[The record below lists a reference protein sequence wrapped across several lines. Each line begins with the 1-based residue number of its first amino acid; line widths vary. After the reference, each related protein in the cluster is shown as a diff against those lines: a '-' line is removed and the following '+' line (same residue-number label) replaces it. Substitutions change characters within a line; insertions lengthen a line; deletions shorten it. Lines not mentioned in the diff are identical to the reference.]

1 MAVGHDDIPGRMCRA
16 SPSGNAGVPMG
27 SRSNE
32 RGGQVETAE
41 IRRRLEPERRRLA
54 ELPGTLSVPNGE
66 SEAEGSSELGGFDQH
81 PADMASETFERAKD
95 LSILIG
101 MEAKIAEVERA
112 LERLEA
118 GTYGVCGACGQPIGE
133 ARLEAWP
140 AARFCR
146 ADQARS
152 ERRVSPVTR
161 IA

>member
-1 MAVGHDDIPGRMCRA
+1 M
-16 SPSGNAGVPMG
+16 
-27 SRSNE
+27 
-32 RGGQVETAE
+32 ETAE
-41 IRRRLEPERRRLA
+41 IRRRLQAERRRLA
-54 ELPGTLSVPNGE
+54 ELTGTLSVPNGE
-66 SEAEGSSELGGFDQH
+66 SEAEATSELGDYDQH

-101 MEAKIAEVERA
+101 MEAKIADVERA

-118 GTYGVCGACGQPIGE
+118 GNYGVCEACGQPIAE
-133 ARLEAWP
+133 ARLEAYP

-152 ERRVSPVTR
+152 ERRVSTISR